1 MAAAVSGASQRGA
14 ARAARPAPR
23 RTGQRRGPSSGGH
36 RPAAAPPP
44 RPPRPP
50 PPPGLQTQLPLLGYG
65 RCGNA
70 GQGVQI
76 PRASV
81 PSAGPFRRPSAP
93 PGRDRCLRFS
103 GRALGSQSSSS
114 SGRLSSAGSPI
125 LVRRRPEPSRPQV
138 PPPAPPGA
146 PHRGG
151 EERRARAL
159 GLQSSSSRWRARN
172 KRGGGAG
179 HPAKLV
185 GGGGAARV
193 GRLRLLSPW
202 KPAFAHPEWSQPTFL
217 FRGRTVDVR
226 ASWRARWAWGR
237 PRSYLVPVQFVW
249 L

>member
-114 SGRLSSAGSPI
+114 SGRLSSAGSRI
-125 LVRRRPEPSRPQV
+125 LVRRRRP
-138 PPPAPPGA
+138 
-146 PHRGG
+146 RGG
-151 EERRARAL
+151 CP
-159 GLQSSSSRWRARN
+159 GDFF
-172 KRGGGAG
+172 
-179 HPAKLV
+179 
-185 GGGGAARV
+185 
-193 GRLRLLSPW
+193 RLLDAAPRGTYLG
-202 KPAFAHPEWSQPTFL
+202 FASACSQ
-217 FRGRTVDVR
+217 RTGSR
-226 ASWRARWAWGR
+226 LQLCG
-237 PRSYLVPVQFVW
+237 PQ
-249 L
+249 

>member
-1 MAAAVSGASQRGA
+1 MKSCCPPGTARTAAGPRARAPCQGCMAAAVSGASQRGA

-23 RTGQRRGPSSGGH
+23 RTGQRRGSSSGCH

-70 GQGVQI
+70 GQGVHI

-81 PSAGPFRRPSAP
+81 PSAGPFGRPSAP

-114 SGRLSSAGSPI
+114 SGRLSSPGSPI

-138 PPPAPPGA
+138 PPPAPPGRAA
-146 PHRGG
+146 PGRGG
-151 EERRARAL
+151 AQSSRARVTKFQL
-159 GLQSSSSRWRARN
+159 
-172 KRGGGAG
+172 
-179 HPAKLV
+179 PV
-185 GGGGAARV
+185 
-193 GRLRLLSPW
+193 
-202 KPAFAHPEWSQPTFL
+202 
-217 FRGRTVDVR
+217 
-226 ASWRARWAWGR
+226 ASAE
-237 PRSYLVPVQFVW
+237 
-249 L
+249 